1 MNWGRLIKDIR
12 EIKTLS
18 QTEMAKALDVS
29 FASVNRWEN
38 GHNSP
43 TISAKKKIKKIAS
56 QCNLSLNDYLEN

>member
-1 MNWGRLIKDIR
+1 MNWGKLIKDIR
-12 EIKTLS
+12 EIQTLS

-43 TISAKKKIKKIAS
+43 TTSAKKKIKKIAS